1 MQEIINWSDEFL
13 AGTLVIIQLFFVSLA
28 MVIVWGLLGATAKL
42 SNSRIA
48 RSIANGFT
56 VLCRGIPEFL
66 LLLIV
71 YFGSAVTLTSIA
83 RAWNPDI
90 RFVDIPPFWA
100 GAFAISLVIGAYAT
114 ETFRGAFLGI
124 DKGQIEAARALGL
137 TRLQIFWRLRVPLM
151 WRLALPGFGNHL
163 LSLLKDTALVSII
176 GVEGILFTAQQA
188 TSVNHKPFTMYLT
201 VALIFLVLSTII
213 VLAMKSIEKYAYRHL
228 EGVR

>member
-1 MQEIINWSDEFL
+1 MQEVVNWSDEFL
-13 AGTLVIIQLFFVSLA
+13 AGTMVIIQLFFVSLL
-28 MVIVWGLLGATAKL
+28 MVIAWGLLGATAKL

-48 RSIANGFT
+48 RGIANGFT

-83 RAWNPDI
+83 RAWNPEI
-90 RFVDIPPFWA
+90 RFLDIPPFWA

-124 DKGQIEAARALGL
+124 DKGYIEAAKALGL
-137 TRLQIFWRLRVPLM
+137 TRFQVFWRLRLPMM

-163 LSLLKDTALVSII
+163 LSLLKDTALVSVI

-188 TSVNHKPFTMYLT
+188 SAVNHKPFTMYLT
-201 VALIFLVLSTII
+201 VAFIFLALSTII
-213 VLAMKSIEKYAYRHL
+213 VVTMKCIEKYAYRHL
-228 EGVR
+228 EAAR

>member
-13 AGTLVIIQLFFVSLA
+13 SGTIVIIQLFFVSLV
-28 MVIVWGLLGATAKL
+28 MVVAWGLLGATAKL

-48 RSIANGFT
+48 RGLANGFT
-56 VLCRGIPEFL
+56 VVFRGIPEFL
-66 LLLIV
+66 LLLII

-83 RAWNPDI
+83 KSWNPEI
-90 RFVDIPPFWA
+90 RYVDIPPFWA

-124 DKGQIEAARALGL
+124 DKGQIEAARALGM
-137 TRLQIFWRLRVPLM
+137 RRGQIFWRLRLPLM

-163 LSLLKDTALVSII
+163 LSLLKDTALISVI

-188 TSVNHKPFTMYLT
+188 SSVNHMPFTMYIT
-201 VALIFLVLSTII
+201 VAALFLLLSTII
-213 VLAMKSIEKYAYRHL
+213 VLVMKQLEKYAYRHL
-228 EGVR
+228 EAAR

>member
-13 AGTLVIIQLFFVSLA
+13 AGAMVIIQLFFVSLL

-48 RSIANGFT
+48 RGIANGFT

-71 YFGSAVTLTSIA
+71 YFGSAVTLTNIA
-83 RAWNPDI
+83 RSWDPEI
-90 RFVDIPPFWA
+90 RFMDIPPFWA

-124 DKGQIEAARALGL
+124 DKGLVEAAKALGL
-137 TRLQIFWRLRVPLM
+137 TRFQVFWRLRLPMM

-163 LSLLKDTALVSII
+163 LSLLKDTALVSVI
-176 GVEGILFTAQQA
+176 GVQGILFTAQQA
-188 TSVNHKPFTMYLT
+188 TTVNHKPFTMYLT
-201 VALIFLVLSTII
+201 VAFIFLALSTVI
-213 VLAMKSIEKYAYRHL
+213 VVTMKCIEKYAYRHL
-228 EGVR
+228 EAAR

>member
-1 MQEIINWSDEFL
+1 MQEVMNWSDEFL
-13 AGTLVIIQLFFVSLA
+13 AGTFVIIKLFFISLV
-28 MVIVWGLLGATAKL
+28 MVITWGLLGATAKL

-48 RSIANGFT
+48 RGIANGFT
-56 VLCRGIPEFL
+56 VLCRGTPEFL

-83 RAWNPDI
+83 RAINPEI
-90 RFVDIPPFWA
+90 RFLDIPPFWA

-124 DKGQIEAARALGL
+124 DKGYIEAAKALGM
-137 TRLQIFWRLRVPLM
+137 TRFQVFWKLRVPMM

-163 LSLLKDTALVSII
+163 LSLLKDTALVSVI

-188 TSVNHKPFTMYLT
+188 SSVNHKPFTMYLT
-201 VALIFLVLSTII
+201 VAFIFLALSTVI
-213 VLAMKSIEKYAYRHL
+213 VVTMKCVEKYAYRHL
-228 EGVR
+228 EAAR

>member
-1 MQEIINWSDEFL
+1 MQEVLNWSDEFL
-13 AGTLVIIQLFFVSLA
+13 AGTFVIIKLFFISLV
-28 MVIVWGLLGATAKL
+28 MVITWGLLGATAKL

-48 RSIANGFT
+48 RGIANGFT
-56 VLCRGIPEFL
+56 VLCRGTPEFL

-83 RAWNPDI
+83 RAINPEI
-90 RFVDIPPFWA
+90 RFLDIPPFWA

-124 DKGQIEAARALGL
+124 DKGYIEAAKALGM
-137 TRLQIFWRLRVPLM
+137 TRFQVFWKLRVPMM

-163 LSLLKDTALVSII
+163 LSLLKDTALVSVI

-188 TSVNHKPFTMYLT
+188 SSVNHKPFTMYLT
-201 VALIFLVLSTII
+201 VAFIFLALSTVI
-213 VLAMKSIEKYAYRHL
+213 VVTMKCVEKYAYRHL
-228 EGVR
+228 EAAR